1 MTAAQKNQIKEMA
14 ENVERNSQA
23 IRSLQHQM
31 RAIALDD
38 IRQALGTITK
48 QIPFFAKKDVQLK
61 LETEVTES
69 KKDLFT
75 QLEAQ
80 QNYVERLLKDVE
92 RNMTRVEK
100 NQTENQ
106 QTLTDNLDTVKR
118 IELTIQSMRRNN
130 AGGALKQKLTMMSQ
144 ANQQQNESQENA
156 EGGQIGDDN
165 PEIIA
170 VKNLIANLKET
181 LTTKLDH
188 HTMQLR
194 KIQPLIQDLEGDK
207 KKAGSNLQEK
217 MEKQVKELLAGQ
229 ADEVLQLK

>member
-1 MTAAQKNQIKEMA
+1 
-14 ENVERNSQA
+14 
-23 IRSLQHQM
+23 M

-75 QLEAQ
+75 QLETQ

-92 RNMTRVEK
+92 RNMNRVEK
-100 NQTENQ
+100 NQGENQ
-106 QTLTDNLDTVKR
+106 QTLSDNLETVKR

-144 ANQQQNESQENA
+144 ANQQQNESQDTA
-156 EGGQIGDDN
+156 EGG
-165 PEIIA
+165 
-170 VKNLIANLKET
+170 
-181 LTTKLDH
+181 
-188 HTMQLR
+188 
-194 KIQPLIQDLEGDK
+194 
-207 KKAGSNLQEK
+207 
-217 MEKQVKELLAGQ
+217 
-229 ADEVLQLK
+229 

>member
-38 IRQALGTITK
+38 IRQALSTITK

-106 QTLTDNLDTVKR
+106 Q
-118 IELTIQSMRRNN
+118 
-130 AGGALKQKLTMMSQ
+130 
-144 ANQQQNESQENA
+144 
-156 EGGQIGDDN
+156 
-165 PEIIA
+165 
-170 VKNLIANLKET
+170 
-181 LTTKLDH
+181 H
-188 HTMQLR
+188 
-194 KIQPLIQDLEGDK
+194 
-207 KKAGSNLQEK
+207 
-217 MEKQVKELLAGQ
+217 
-229 ADEVLQLK
+229 